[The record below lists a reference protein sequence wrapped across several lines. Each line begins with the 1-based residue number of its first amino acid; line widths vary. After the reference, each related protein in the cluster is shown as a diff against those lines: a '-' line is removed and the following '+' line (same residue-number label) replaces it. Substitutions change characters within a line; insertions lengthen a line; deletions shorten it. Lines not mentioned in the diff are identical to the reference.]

1 MLRKFNPLKCSV
13 FVDMDIPFDFKEE
26 REKVFCDII
35 DKFYDIVNKEDTI
48 CKICADYISCSKIE
62 LYNLSKDI
70 DEWKDKILT
79 ALNSLTKIVID
90 LDNDKGEKE
99 VVEIS
104 YVIEFDLTDNYCVES
119 DSIKL

>member
-1 MLRKFNPLKCSV
+1 MFRKFNPLKCNV

-26 REKVFCDII
+26 KEKVFCDII
-35 DKFYDIVNKEDTI
+35 NSLYDIINKESSI
-48 CKICADYISCSKIE
+48 CKIYADYTSCSNIK

-70 DEWKDKILT
+70 DEWKDKVLS
-79 ALNSLTKIVID
+79 AFNNLTKIVIT
-90 LDNDKGEKE
+90 LDNDTGEKE

-104 YVIEFDLTDNYCVES
+104 YAIEFDLTDNYYIES

>member
-1 MLRKFNPLKCSV
+1 
-13 FVDMDIPFDFKEE
+13 MDIPFDFKEE

-35 DKFYDIVNKEDTI
+35 DKFYDIVNKENSI
-48 CKICADYISCSKIE
+48 CCKICADYTSCSKIE